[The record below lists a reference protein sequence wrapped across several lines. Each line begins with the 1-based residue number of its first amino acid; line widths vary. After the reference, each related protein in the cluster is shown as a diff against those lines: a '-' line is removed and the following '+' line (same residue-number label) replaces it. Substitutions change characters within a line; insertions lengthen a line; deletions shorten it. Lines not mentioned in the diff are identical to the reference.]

1 MKTCFKLIATAITV
15 GLLAT
20 TALGADVAKIGII
33 DFQRV
38 LDASTMGKAAQ
49 EEINS
54 KGKQW
59 EATLNNKRDEIQ
71 EAQKNFERESLV
83 MSKDQRLEKEREI
96 RIQIGDFQKMQ
107 QEYGNAARQLQFE
120 LVQRIRNQ
128 VEGIVTGIGKKGGY
142 LLIIERKE
150 GGVVY
155 SPDSVDITDK
165 VIEEYD
171 ARAVA
176 EATETKGS

>member
-1 MKTCFKLIATAITV
+1 MKKRFILIAAAVTV
-15 GLLAT
+15 GLFAT
-20 TALGADVAKIGII
+20 TALGADVAKIGIM
-33 DFQRV
+33 DFQRI

-83 MSKDQRLEKEREI
+83 MSKEQRMEKEREI

-120 LVQRIRNQ
+120 HVQRIRNQ
-128 VEGIVTGIGKKGGY
+128 VEGIVQEIGKKAGY
-142 LLIIERKE
+142 LMIIERKE
-150 GGVVY
+150 GGVAY
-155 SPDSVDITDK
+155 APDSVDITDK
-165 VIEEYD
+165 VIKEYD
-171 ARAVA
+171 AKAA
-176 EATETKGS
+176 KLSSGS

>member
-1 MKTCFKLIATAITV
+1 MKKRFILIAAAVTVVLFATA
-15 GLLAT
+15 
-20 TALGADVAKIGII
+20 ALGADVAKIGIM
-33 DFQRV
+33 DFQRI

-59 EATLNNKRDEIQ
+59 EATLNKKRDEIQ

-83 MSKDQRLEKEREI
+83 MSKDQRMEKEREI

-107 QEYGNAARQLQFE
+107 QEYGNAARKLQFE
-120 LVQRIRNQ
+120 HVQRIRNQ
-128 VEGIVTGIGKKGGY
+128 VEGIVAGIGKKAGY

-150 GGVVY
+150 GGVAY
-155 SPDSVDITDK
+155 APDSVDITDK
-165 VIEEYD
+165 VIKEYD
-171 ARAVA
+171 AKAA
-176 EATETKGS
+176 ELSSGS